1 MWKRALIPALL
12 GFGLLWN
19 FFANIDWVLIHTFK
33 PQMTP
38 SIGQVME
45 KYKKKT
51 GERSIGVSSYY
62 IKVQG
67 IKSPYCGGEAAVD
80 IRFYEKLKVKDHI
93 PILVREDVCYVSED
107 LRWSRNFLSY
117 YWYYLLSGFAGFFLI
132 GYAIWKGKGGSPPSA
147 SP

>member
-19 FFANIDWVLIHTFK
+19 FFANIDWVVMHTFQPK
-33 PQMTP
+33 MTP

-51 GERSIGVSSYY
+51 GQRGIGTSSYY

-67 IKSPYCGGEAAVD
+67 IKSPYCG
-80 IRFYEKLKVKDHI
+80 R
-93 PILVREDVCYVSED
+93 
-107 LRWSRNFLSY
+107 
-117 YWYYLLSGFAGFFLI
+117 
-132 GYAIWKGKGGSPPSA
+132 GGRR
-147 SP
+147 

>member
-1 MWKRALIPALL
+1 MWKRALIPSLL

-33 PQMTP
+33 TQMTP

>member
-19 FFANIDWVLIHTFK
+19 FFSNIDWVIIHTFQ

-51 GERSIGVSSYY
+51 GQRSIGAASYY

-67 IKSPYCGGEAAVD
+67 IKSPYCGGDAD
-80 IRFYEKLKVKDHI
+80 IDVRFFEKVKVKDQI
-93 PILVREDVCYVSED
+93 PILVREDVCYVPED
-107 LRWSRNFLSY
+107 LRWSRDFLSY

-132 GYAIWKGKGGSPPSA
+132 GYGLWKAKTNKNGD
-147 SP
+147 